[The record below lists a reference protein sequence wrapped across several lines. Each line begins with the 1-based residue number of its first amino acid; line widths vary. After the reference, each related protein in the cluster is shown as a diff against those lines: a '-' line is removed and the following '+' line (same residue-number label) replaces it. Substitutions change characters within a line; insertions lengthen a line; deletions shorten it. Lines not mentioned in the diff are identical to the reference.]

1 MRTCTKNSMAAAVSM
16 AALAGVLSLSGCGNV
31 AATGSADP
39 VQATQIKNSKA
50 GKSDSIK
57 ADDIELTVEEGFW

>member
-1 MRTCTKNSMAAAVSM
+1 MKMCTNKSIAAAVSM

-39 VQATQIKNSKA
+39 V
-50 GKSDSIK
+50 
-57 ADDIELTVEEGFW
+57 